1 MAYCGESLPFSLS
14 LSSPSLTA
22 ALPLLCGSMLA
33 VTPLCKPCNVNSRD
47 LRSSTYAVTIGC
59 MRADGM
65 PGTHDSVRGYFAIG
79 TRSYARYGSLDTPPR
94 SIHTG
99 GRRQTAIDFGRRLP
113 ACRSQ
118 QHGELIAPAKP
129 PYADFDGVLYLLAR
143 QLHDPDSVAAHTPQL
158 VRIVTG
164 G

>member
-113 ACRSQ
+113 GGQ
-118 QHGELIAPAKP
+118 QRGELIAPAMP
-129 PYADFDGVLYLLAR
+129 PYADFDAVLYLLAR
-143 QLHDPDSVAAHTPQL
+143 QLHAPDSVAVHKPQL
-158 VRIVTG
+158 VRLVTG